1 VGWLFL
7 LGVLRR
13 WVLEGVVKMVTRG
26 RLGAAILLAL
36 AGLALSAVSSAAPLA
51 AAAARTGPLGNTACP
66 VPVSFGSLP
75 LFARVK
81 KADDVMVDSSGN
93 VWVSN
98 VGGHEVTELSPAGTV
113 VHVFA
118 DPQNPE
124 GMVQLS
130 ASTMALA
137 NQKSNQVVVFDTT
150 TGASTPWV
158 QLTSK
163 GLGVDGLGV
172 EPGMLLLPDAAGG
185 NLDTVPLPPFSGAPV
200 TVATGLGRP
209 VDATPVGDGTL
220 LVSVENPPG
229 LDRVNP
235 ATGTVVP
242 AANFASTDDVVVR
255 NGIAYVA
262 DNGGGTMSA
271 VTLSSGTVTT
281 LVTGIKAAQGLA
293 MRADGTFL
301 VVDESSGD
309 IRVATGC

>member
-1 VGWLFL
+1 V
-7 LGVLRR
+7 R
-13 WVLEGVVKMVTRG
+13 MVTRG
-26 RLGAAILLAL
+26 RLRAAVLPAL
-36 AGLALSAVSSAAPLA
+36 AGLALSVISCAAPRV
-51 AAAARTGPLGNTACP
+51 AAAARTGPPGGTVCP
-66 VPVSFGSLP
+66 APRSFGSLP
-75 LFARVK
+75 LFAHVK
-81 KADDVMVDSSGN
+81 KADDVMVDSNGN

-98 VGGHEVTELSPAGTV
+98 VGGHEVTELSPSGTV
-113 VHVFA
+113 AHVFA

-130 ASTMALA
+130 SSTMALA
-137 NQKSNQVVVFDTT
+137 NQKSNQVVVFNTT
-150 TGASTPWV
+150 TGASTLWV

-163 GLGVDGLGV
+163 GLGVDGLGM
-172 EPGMLLLPDAAGG
+172 EPGMLLLPDSAGG
-185 NLDTVPLPPFSGAPV
+185 NLDTVPLPPFGGGPM

-209 VDATPVGDGTL
+209 VDATPAGDGTL

-235 ATGTVVP
+235 TTGTVSP

-271 VTLSSGTVTT
+271 VTLSSGAVNT
-281 LVTGIKAAQGLA
+281 LVTGVKAAQGLA

-301 VVDESSGD
+301 VVDEASGD

>member
-1 VGWLFL
+1 MG
-7 LGVLRR
+7 
-13 WVLEGVVKMVTRG
+13 MITRG
-26 RLGAAILLAL
+26 QLRATALLAI
-36 AGLALSAVSSAAPLA
+36 AGLALSAISYAAPRV
-51 AAAARTGPLGNTACP
+51 AAAARTSPLGSTACP
-66 VPVSFGSLP
+66 ATRTFKSLP
-75 LFARVK
+75 LFAHVK

-98 VGGHEVTELSPAGTV
+98 VGGNQVTELSPAGKV

-118 DPQNPE
+118 DSQNPE

-130 ASTMALA
+130 SSTIALA
-137 NQKSNQVVVFDTT
+137 NQQSDQVVVFDTT
-150 TGASTPWV
+150 TGASTLWV
-158 QLTSK
+158 QLTPN
-163 GLGVDGLGV
+163 GNLGVDGIGM
-172 EPGMLLLPDAAGG
+172 EPGMLLLPDAAQG
-185 NLDTVPLPPFSGAPV
+185 NLDTVPLPPFTGGPV

-220 LVSVENPPG
+220 LVSVENAPG

-235 ATGTVVP
+235 MTGTVTA
-242 AANFASTDDVVVR
+242 AANFASTDDVVFS

-271 VTLSSGTVTT
+271 VTLSSGAVST
-281 LVTGIKAAQGLA
+281 LVTGVNAAQGLA

-301 VVDESSGD
+301 VVDETSGD

>member
-1 VGWLFL
+1 
-7 LGVLRR
+7 
-13 WVLEGVVKMVTRG
+13 MVTRG
-26 RLGAAILLAL
+26 RLRAAILLAV
-36 AGLALSAVSSAAPLA
+36 AGLAVSAISSAAPGV
-51 AAAARTGPLGNTACP
+51 AAAARTGPLGPTVCP
-66 VPVSFGSLP
+66 APRSFSSLP
-75 LFARVK
+75 LFAHVK
-81 KADDVMVDSSGN
+81 KADDVMVDSNGN

-98 VGGHEVTELSPAGTV
+98 VGGHDVTELSPAGTV

-150 TGASTPWV
+150 TGASTLWV

-163 GLGVDGLGV
+163 GLGVDGLGM
-172 EPGMLLLPDAAGG
+172 EPGMLLLPDSAGG

-235 ATGTVVP
+235 MTGTVTA
-242 AANFASTDDVVVR
+242 AANFSSTDDVVFS

-262 DNGGGTMSA
+262 DNGSGTMSA
-271 VTLSSGTVTT
+271 VTLSSGTVNT
-281 LVTGIKAAQGLA
+281 LVTGVKAAQGLA
-293 MRADGTFL
+293 MRPDGTFL
-301 VVDESSGD
+301 IVDQKSGD

>member
-1 VGWLFL
+1 M
-7 LGVLRR
+7 R
-13 WVLEGVVKMVTRG
+13 MVTRG
-26 RLGAAILLAL
+26 RLRAAVLLAV
-36 AGLALSAVSSAAPLA
+36 AGLAVSAISFAAPGVA
-51 AAAARTGPLGNTACP
+51 AAAHTGPLGSTACP
-66 VPVSFGSLP
+66 APRSFGSLP

-98 VGGHEVTELSPAGTV
+98 VGGHQVTELSPAGTV

-118 DPQNPE
+118 DRQNPE

-130 ASTMALA
+130 SSTLALA

-150 TGASTPWV
+150 TGQSKLWV

-163 GLGVDGLGV
+163 GLGVDGLGMA
-172 EPGMLLLPDAAGG
+172 PGMLLLPDAAGG
-185 NLDTVPLPPFSGAPV
+185 NLDTVPLPPFSGGPV

-235 ATGTVVP
+235 VTGMVSP
-242 AANFASTDDVVVR
+242 AAHFASTDDVVFR

-271 VTLSSGTVTT
+271 VTLSSGTVNT
-281 LVTGIKAAQGLA
+281 LVTGVKATQGLA

-301 VVDESSGD
+301 VVDQKSGD
-309 IRVATGC
+309 IRVALGC

>member
-1 VGWLFL
+1 
-7 LGVLRR
+7 
-13 WVLEGVVKMVTRG
+13 MVTRG
-26 RLGAAILLAL
+26 RLRAAILLAV
-36 AGLALSAVSSAAPLA
+36 AGFAVSAISSAAPGV
-51 AAAARTGPLGNTACP
+51 AAAARTGPVGNTACP
-66 VPVSFGSLP
+66 APASFGSLP
-75 LFARVK
+75 LFAHVK
-81 KADDVMVDSSGN
+81 KADDVMVDSNGN

-150 TGASTPWV
+150 TGASQLWV

-163 GLGVDGLGV
+163 GLGVDGLGMA
-172 EPGMLLLPDAAGG
+172 PGMLLLPDAAAG
-185 NLDTVPLPPFSGAPV
+185 NLDTVPLPPFSGGPV

-220 LVSVENPPG
+220 LVSVENAPG

-235 ATGTVVP
+235 ATGTVSP

-271 VTLSSGTVTT
+271 VTLSSGTVNT

>member
-1 VGWLFL
+1 
-7 LGVLRR
+7 
-13 WVLEGVVKMVTRG
+13 MVRRG
-26 RLGAAILLAL
+26 RLRAAVLLAL
-36 AGLALSAVSSAAPLA
+36 AGLALSAISYAGPRV
-51 AAAARTGPLGNTACP
+51 AAAARTGPLGPAVCP
-66 VPVSFGSLP
+66 APRSFGSLP
-75 LFARVK
+75 LFADVP

-93 VWVSN
+93 VWVST

-113 VHVFA
+113 VHVFP
-118 DPQNPE
+118 DQQDPE

-130 ASTMALA
+130 SSTIALA
-137 NQKSNQVVVFDTT
+137 NQRSDQVVVLDTT
-150 TGASTPWV
+150 TGQSQLWV
-158 QLTSK
+158 QLTPN
-163 GLGVDGLGV
+163 GLGVDGLGM
-172 EPGMLLLPDAAGG
+172 EPGMLLLPDAAQG
-185 NLDTVPLPPFSGAPV
+185 NLDTVPLPPFSGGPV

-235 ATGTVVP
+235 MTGTVSP
-242 AANFASTDDVVVR
+242 AANFASTDDVVLR

-271 VTLSSGTVTT
+271 ITLSSGTVNT

-301 VVDESSGD
+301 IVDEKSGD

>member
-1 VGWLFL
+1 V
-7 LGVLRR
+7 
-13 WVLEGVVKMVTRG
+13 
-26 RLGAAILLAL
+26 AA
-36 AGLALSAVSSAAPLA
+36 V
-51 AAAARTGPLGNTACP
+51 ARTGPVGQTVCP
-66 VPVSFGSLP
+66 APRSFSSLP
-75 LFARVK
+75 LFARVR
-81 KADDVMVDSSGN
+81 KADDVMVDSNGN

-113 VHVFA
+113 LHVFA
-118 DPQNPE
+118 DGQNPE

-130 ASTMALA
+130 SSTVALA

-150 TGASTPWV
+150 TGQSKLWV

-163 GLGVDGLGV
+163 GLGVDGLGM
-172 EPGMLLLPDAAGG
+172 EPGMLLLPDSAGG
-185 NLDTVPLPPFSGAPV
+185 NLDTVPLPPFSGGPV

-220 LVSVENPPG
+220 LVTVENPPG

-235 ATGTVVP
+235 VTGTVTP
-242 AANFASTDDVVVR
+242 AASFASTDDVVVS

-271 VTLSSGTVTT
+271 VTLSSGMVNT
-281 LVTGIKAAQGLA
+281 LVTGVKAAQGLA

-301 VVDESSGD
+301 VVDEKSGD
-309 IRVATGC
+309 IRVAMGC